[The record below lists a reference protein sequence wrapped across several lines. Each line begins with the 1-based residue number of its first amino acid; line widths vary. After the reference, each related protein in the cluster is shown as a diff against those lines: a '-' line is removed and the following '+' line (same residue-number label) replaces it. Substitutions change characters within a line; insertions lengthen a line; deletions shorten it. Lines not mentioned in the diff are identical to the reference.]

1 MINNVGMNYFGLH
14 KEIQHQTVVD
24 LLNVNCVSMTIMLA
38 RLIEKMSKR
47 KPKSGIINV
56 SSIAG
61 DRGIPFMGLY
71 SGSKSF
77 TNKLTE
83 GLSF

>member
-1 MINNVGMNYFGLH
+1 MNYFGLH

>member
-1 MINNVGMNYFGLH
+1 MSCFGLH
-14 KEIQHQTVVD
+14 KEVHHQTVVD
-24 LLNVNCVSMTIMLA
+24 VLNVNCVSMTIMLA
-38 RLIEKMSKR
+38 RLIEKMSNR
-47 KPKSGIINV
+47 KQKSGIINV

-61 DRGIPFMGLY
+61 DRGLPFMGLY

>member
-1 MINNVGMNYFGLH
+1 MH
-14 KEIQHQTVVD
+14 KEVRHQTVVD

-56 SSIAG
+56 SSVAG